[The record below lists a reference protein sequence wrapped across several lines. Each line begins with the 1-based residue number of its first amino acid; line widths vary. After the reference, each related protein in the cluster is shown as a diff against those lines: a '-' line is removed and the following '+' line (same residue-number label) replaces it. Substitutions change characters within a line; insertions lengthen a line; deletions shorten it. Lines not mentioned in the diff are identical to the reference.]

1 MRSLPALVAAGLIV
15 LGGFAAALAM
25 SSPSRFLSGAREGEN
40 PLPEGLPS
48 ASPTPNSAGGAVIAA
63 IPVGNGPSGIAYDGG
78 NGYVYVAVSNY
89 TNCEPG
95 CVRPGNVS
103 VIAGTNVLSTVP
115 VGNGPFG
122 VAYDSGN
129 GYVYVTNLGSNNVS
143 VINGTI
149 VVAAVP
155 VGINPH
161 GVAYDSRN
169 GYVYV
174 ANENSNNVTVINGT
188 TVVAT
193 IPVGNLPYG
202 VAYNSGSGDVYVA
215 NFQSQTVSV
224 ISTTKPLFL
233 VTFTET
239 GLPSK
244 SSWSVILE
252 GLSNSSATPTI
263 TFSQPNGTHSY
274 SVGRVTGYAAYYYPS
289 PSPGSVTVN
298 GAPSNVTISFMANT
312 KGGTVIATV
321 SVGNYPVGAA
331 YNSGNSYVYV
341 ANSVSNS
348 VSLISGTTVVAT
360 VPIGYGASPLG
371 VAYNSGNGYVY
382 VSNYGQNT
390 VSVIDGTTVIATVP
404 VGNLPRGVAY
414 NSGNGYVYVANS
426 LSNNVSVI
434 GGTTVLA
441 TIPVDYALS
450 ALAYNS
456 GNGCVYV
463 ARYYSGTVSVIC
475 AAAQLSLVTF
485 TETGLPSG
493 TSWSVTLGS
502 LSNSSTSPTI
512 TFPEPDGL
520 GSYAVSRSSTSA
532 AYYDPSPSSGRIT
545 VNRAPLNVTISFT
558 AITAGGI
565 VVATIPV
572 GGYPTGVAYDS
583 GNGYVYVANG
593 ANNVSVIDGSTLV
606 ATIPV
611 GGYPTDVAY
620 DSGNGDI
627 CVTSC
632 GSENV
637 NGV

>member
-1 MRSLPALVAAGLIV
+1 M
-15 LGGFAAALAM
+15 
-25 SSPSRFLSGAREGEN
+25 
-40 PLPEGLPS
+40 
-48 ASPTPNSAGGAVIAA
+48 
-63 IPVGNGPSGIAYDGG
+63 
-78 NGYVYVAVSNY
+78 
-89 TNCEPG
+89 
-95 CVRPGNVS
+95 
-103 VIAGTNVLSTVP
+103 
-115 VGNGPFG
+115 
-122 VAYDSGN
+122 
-129 GYVYVTNLGSNNVS
+129 GSNNVS
-143 VINGTI
+143 VIGGTTI
-149 VVAAVP
+149 VGSIS
-155 VGINPH
+155 VGIQP
-161 GVAYDSRN
+161 
-169 GYVYV
+169 
-174 ANENSNNVTVINGT
+174 E
-188 TVVAT
+188 
-193 IPVGNLPYG
+193 G

-360 VPIGYGASPLG
+360 IPVGGNPRG
-371 VAYNSGNGYVY
+371 VAYDGGNGYIYVANCDLNAVNVIDGIAVVATVPVGTCPYAVAYDSLNGYVY
-382 VSNYGQNT
+382 VTNYADFIRGNVT
-390 VSVIDGTTVIATVP
+390 VISGTTVVAWIP
-404 VGNLPRGVAY
+404 VGEYPDAVAY
-414 NSGNGYVYVANS
+414 
-426 LSNNVSVI
+426 
-434 GGTTVLA
+434 
-441 TIPVDYALS
+441 D
-450 ALAYNS
+450 S

-463 ARYYSGTVSVIC
+463 ARYYSDTVSVIC

-493 TSWSVTLGS
+493 TSWSVILGS

-565 VVATIPV
+565 VLATIPV

-593 ANNVSVIDGSTLV
+593 ASNISVVDGTTLV
-606 ATIPV
+606 AAIPV
-611 GGYPTDVAY
+611 GGYPTDGAS
-620 DSGNGDI
+620 DSGNGYI
-627 CVTSC
+627 YVTSC
-632 GSENV
+632 
-637 NGV
+637 

>member
-1 MRSLPALVAAGLIV
+1 
-15 LGGFAAALAM
+15 
-25 SSPSRFLSGAREGEN
+25 
-40 PLPEGLPS
+40 
-48 ASPTPNSAGGAVIAA
+48 
-63 IPVGNGPSGIAYDGG
+63 
-78 NGYVYVAVSNY
+78 
-89 TNCEPG
+89 
-95 CVRPGNVS
+95 
-103 VIAGTNVLSTVP
+103 
-115 VGNGPFG
+115 
-122 VAYDSGN
+122 
-129 GYVYVTNLGSNNVS
+129 
-143 VINGTI
+143 
-149 VVAAVP
+149 
-155 VGINPH
+155 
-161 GVAYDSRN
+161 
-169 GYVYV
+169 
-174 ANENSNNVTVINGT
+174 
-188 TVVAT
+188 
-193 IPVGNLPYG
+193 
-202 VAYNSGSGDVYVA
+202 

-404 VGNLPRGVAY
+404 VGTCTYAVAY
-414 NSGNGYVYVANS
+414 DSLNGYVYVTNYADFIRG
-426 LSNNVSVI
+426 NVTVI
-434 GGTTVLA
+434 SGTTVVA
-441 TIPVDYALS
+441 WIPVGEYPDAV
-450 ALAYNS
+450 AYDS

-475 AAAQLSLVTF
+475 AAAQLSL
-485 TETGLPSG
+485 
-493 TSWSVTLGS
+493 
-502 LSNSSTSPTI
+502 
-512 TFPEPDGL
+512 
-520 GSYAVSRSSTSA
+520 
-532 AYYDPSPSSGRIT
+532 
-545 VNRAPLNVTISFT
+545 
-558 AITAGGI
+558 
-565 VVATIPV
+565 
-572 GGYPTGVAYDS
+572 
-583 GNGYVYVANG
+583 
-593 ANNVSVIDGSTLV
+593 
-606 ATIPV
+606 
-611 GGYPTDVAY
+611 
-620 DSGNGDI
+620 
-627 CVTSC
+627 
-632 GSENV
+632 
-637 NGV
+637 